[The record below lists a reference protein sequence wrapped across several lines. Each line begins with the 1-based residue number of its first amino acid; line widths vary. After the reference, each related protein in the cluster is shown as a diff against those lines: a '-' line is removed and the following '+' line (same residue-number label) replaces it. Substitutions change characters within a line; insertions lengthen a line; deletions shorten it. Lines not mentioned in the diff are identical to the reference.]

1 MIEEYKDKYLEDVK
15 DLLVELEEYI
25 LSIDKDNLDQLHPD
39 YREKYTRMDLDIINN
54 KEGKCYLY
62 VENNKAVGLIMGII
76 DTYDEYDYLDYKCPK
91 KGNVIELIVSKNT
104 RSKGIGKQLM
114 KQMEDYFH
122 EQKCEL
128 IVISVFAYNTNAI
141 NFYTKE
147 GYHSRM
153 YDMIKKI

>member
-1 MIEEYKDKYLEDVK
+1 
-15 DLLVELEEYI
+15 
-25 LSIDKDNLDQLHPD
+25 
-39 YREKYTRMDLDIINN
+39 
-54 KEGKCYLY
+54 
-62 VENNKAVGLIMGII
+62 
-76 DTYDEYDYLDYKCPK
+76 
-91 KGNVIELIVSKNT
+91 
-104 RSKGIGKQLM
+104 M